1 MTAIVLTEE
10 QREIIRRDMDSQ
22 IEMLSDEEVE
32 VLASKLNKKIDIP
45 FIPEGT
51 EQVIFVKTVRQFDR
65 LLYQSLPNELYGL
78 VKNASAGISEKD
90 AEALKLVL
98 GTRLNNRID
107 IPYVPEW
114 VEQEIFEL
122 LLDLIVK
129 AMRKKYSIIDQTA

>member
-32 VLASKLNKKIDIP
+32 ALASKLNKKIDIP

-51 EQVIFVKTVRQFDR
+51 EQVIFVKTVKQFDR
-65 LLYQSLPNELYGL
+65 MLYQSLPNELYGL

-98 GTRLNNRID
+98 GTRMNNRLD

-129 AMRKKYSIIDQTA
+129 AMRKKYSIIDQAA

>member
-65 LLYQSLPNELYGL
+65 MLYQSLPNELYGL

>member
-32 VLASKLNKKIDIP
+32 ALASKLNKKIDIP

-51 EQVIFVKTVRQFDR
+51 EQVIFVKTVKQFDR
-65 LLYQSLPNELYGL
+65 MLYQSLPNELYGL

-98 GTRLNNRID
+98 GTRLNNRLD

>member
-1 MTAIVLTEE
+1 
-10 QREIIRRDMDSQ
+10 MDSQ

-129 AMRKKYSIIDQTA
+129 AMRKKCSIIDQVA